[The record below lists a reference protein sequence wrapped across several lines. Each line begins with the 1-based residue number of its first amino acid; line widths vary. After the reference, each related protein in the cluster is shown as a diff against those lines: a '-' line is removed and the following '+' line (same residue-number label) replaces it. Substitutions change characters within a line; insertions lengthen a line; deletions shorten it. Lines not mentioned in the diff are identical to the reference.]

1 MKNMGVIVLYKN
13 VYNWIY
19 SIKKHA
25 YEFKFIKNKLFDT
38 LLLGQ
43 YKFHDII
50 QVYNLYYSLYMSIIE
65 KKSNVIFVD
74 YYKLINKDT
83 CFEYLNQKLSPLGIK
98 ITNREKMMK
107 ELNKPA
113 KNHGKCI
120 QNSNLALQNYMLN
133 QQLVKNFVITNTNL
147 NNTID
152 RKVIKYF
159 ENEDSQE

>member
-1 MKNMGVIVLYKN
+1 
-13 VYNWIY
+13 
-19 SIKKHA
+19 
-25 YEFKFIKNKLFDT
+25 
-38 LLLGQ
+38 
-43 YKFHDII
+43 
-50 QVYNLYYSLYMSIIE
+50 MSISELVKKNPLKAKELTELIAQNLIE

-120 QNSNLALQNYMLN
+120 QNSNMALQDYISN
-133 QQLVKNFVITNTNL
+133 QELVKQFIIKNTNL
-147 NNTID
+147 NRNINT
-152 RKVIKYF
+152 KVIKYF
-159 ENEDSQE
+159 ENGENRKNEE